1 MRKRN
6 GTILCVLLALVALT
20 FAAVLPASAAGEA
33 DAHVLGVYYYDADG
47 NPIKTDPVF
56 GMELSEYFGADLA
69 NANKVVGEIA
79 DHAKWLQAARTEI
92 RLFANVPTELTILAN
107 TTTTLNLNGFVLS
120 AAGAT
125 APLTVAAGGTLTVTD
140 TSADKSGSIAY
151 TGSAAVSAIDNRG
164 KLTVETANVT
174 TASTAAL
181 ISNSGETARIAISGG
196 SFGTNGAGNFA
207 NADGARIAVSG
218 GIFTEA
224 VLDEYCAAGY
234 ETLTMESGKYSVKL
248 SSYDDRFGEALT
260 VVGQAA
266 VTEGGTAY
274 YPIDAVFGIDGLNYT
289 TVGVE
294 YSVLRTEASSQPTV
308 GTKETATVYTALHL
322 TTGGTQTTCKPAD
335 IDASYLYT
343 VRLLLDTSAYTEA
356 NTVIRLTPYAKGTD
370 GTVYRGRTIELSGD
384 VCAANGVTLFGKGE

>member
-20 FAAVLPASAAGEA
+20 FAAVLPASAVGEA

-47 NPIKTDPVF
+47 NSIKTDPVF

-79 DHAKWLQAARTEI
+79 DHTKWLQAARTEI
-92 RLFANVPTELTILAN
+92 RLLANVPTELTIPAN

-120 AAGAT
+120 AAGDT

-164 KLTVETANVT
+164 KLTVATANVT

-196 SFGTNGAGNFA
+196 NFGTNGAGNFA

-234 ETLTMESGKYSVKL
+234 EPLTMETGKYSVKL

-294 YSVLRTEASSQPTV
+294 YSVMRTEASSQPTA

>member
-47 NPIKTDPVF
+47 NSIKTDPVF

-69 NANKVVGEIA
+69 NANKVVSEIA

-92 RLFANVPTELTILAN
+92 RLFVNVPTELTIPAN

-120 AAGAT
+120 AAGDT

-234 ETLTMESGKYSVKL
+234 EPLTMEPGKYSVKL
-248 SSYDDRFGEALT
+248 DRFGEALT

-294 YSVLRTEASSQPTV
+294 YSVMRTEASSQPTV

-335 IDASYLYT
+335 IGASYLYT